1 MQKMSA
7 KLRRFAPRTI
17 STSARKIQCCRR
29 RRTTVMEMTII
40 DEFMSNDLGVKQP
53 CRQKRWLIRTPAV
66 YAVSSF

>member
-1 MQKMSA
+1 M
-7 KLRRFAPRTI
+7 
-17 STSARKIQCCRR
+17 
-29 RRTTVMEMTII
+29 MEMTII